1 MPSIIP
7 PPADLAAYLAAVGS
21 YSAAMIM
28 FGRWLTLSGL
38 VIEDVDDEGDEDP
51 QAYLSGS
58 IGDRWI
64 EAEDGTM
71 LPRVNRLHII
81 PMEDPD
87 EDKNITYTHCATVEC
102 WCNPTFADCSDNPS
116 LEGKIIKHNAMT
128 SASQGWVTIG
138 ERTSE

>member
-1 MPSIIP
+1 MPPIIP
-7 PPADLAAYLAAVGS
+7 PPADLAAYLAIVGS

-38 VIEDVDDEGDEDP
+38 VIEEVNDEDDEGLP
-51 QAYLSGS
+51 AYLSDS
-58 IGDRWI
+58 VVDRWI

-81 PMEDPD
+81 PLEDPD
-87 EDKNITYTHCATVEC
+87 EASNISYTHCATVEC
-102 WCNPTFADCSDNPS
+102 WCNPTFADCGDNPS
-116 LEGKIIKHNAMT
+116 LEGKIIEHNAMT

-138 ERTSE
+138 ERTHE

>member
-1 MPSIIP
+1 
-7 PPADLAAYLAAVGS
+7 
-21 YSAAMIM
+21 MIM

-38 VIEDVDDEGDEDP
+38 VIEDVDDEGDEGP
-51 QAYLSGS
+51 SAYLSDS
-58 IGDRWI
+58 VGDRWI

-71 LPRVNRLHII
+71 LPRVNMLHII

-116 LEGKIIKHNAMT
+116 LEGKIIKHNPMT
-128 SASQGWVTIG
+128 SASQGWVIIG
-138 ERTSE
+138 ERSSE